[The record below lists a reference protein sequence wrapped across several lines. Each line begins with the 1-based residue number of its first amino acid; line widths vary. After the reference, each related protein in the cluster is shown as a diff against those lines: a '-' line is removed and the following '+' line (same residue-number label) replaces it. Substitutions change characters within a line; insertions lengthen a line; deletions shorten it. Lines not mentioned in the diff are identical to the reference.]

1 MDIIGVDGVSKND
14 MMFFQNEVLRDIKK
28 LDNKFNSKLDE
39 KNNQLVEKISI
50 LNQKIT
56 IITNQISELF
66 NSLAIEKN
74 NEDKITKFMSFKIKA
89 EESIFVNEAKIQ
101 TLEKDLNDAIYRY
114 DNMLNNNIFLP
125 GLIGN
130 SCKFPT
136 LRDFLDYTNKTIKE
150 LIAFKEKEIVDLK
163 LYKTKIENLIQ
174 QFQIQIETVQ
184 NKFNENINKKIN
196 ELENKIFDRIKI
208 TDDKINV
215 LRIENGKYSKD
226 LIEQS
231 THIKIEWE
239 KLEEFENKINEKI
252 KKEMLKFENINESIK
267 KLFNDNNNEFKLI
280 KQKFTKLSEF
290 IKDVRFRK
298 NLNKNASIKEFKDM
312 SNQIDFTKKQQLDDS
327 NSKDDIS
334 DEFNNNDKN
343 KTFNFNIE
351 EEEVKI
357 PSPITYRI
365 SMKEKNLNLLSKKN
379 SIIRNV
385 KKNKTA
391 KFNEATYIK
400 KNKTKNEKEEKIIP
414 NIIVPIETNKTQ
426 NYISSGSSF
435 LINDESIIPFDEK
448 KSRKKSISDNENNN
462 IQKKNENIKIEDT
475 IENSNLKI
483 NNNKKDSLR
492 EVDGGINDLKKQK
505 NEKLNENEKKV
516 KIEKENIENVKKV
529 VHFVNENK
537 KGKEDIENQIKIEK
551 EIIENEIKIE
561 KEIVENEIKIEKENV
576 EKEIKK
582 EKENIE
588 NEIKK
593 EKENIEN
600 EIKKEKENFE
610 NDITKEKENFENDI
624 KKEKENIENDIKKKK
639 ENIENDCEKEKSN
652 IINHNKYKEIL
663 QKDDKEISINQ
674 NKNLLKINSI
684 KNKNINISKSEFSVK
699 ALNKNNQN
707 NYILKSISTESNFN
721 STNKIYHSF
730 EQKNIKKSRNSNS
743 NDAITET
750 DLITIIPLNKKKKN
764 NISNI
769 NNNEINIK
777 SIEEREKFF
786 HEMQKKIDLTEN
798 HILDLEQ
805 STSKKFEQILQ
816 QIKIIIE
823 NMGEIKKKKRVL
835 SNVFTNNDNLSLG
848 KTNNFLMTTINFS
861 KKTNIIHKR
870 KLNKLS
876 LDENNPIRLTKGDKI
891 KSFSNLNI
899 FSDNEGNFF
908 NSESKKKLNQ
918 IESFL
923 IKKFH
928 ENK

>member
-334 DEFNNNDKN
+334 DEFNINDKN

-462 IQKKNENIKIEDT
+462 IQKKK
-475 IENSNLKI
+475 
-483 NNNKKDSLR
+483 
-492 EVDGGINDLKKQK
+492 
-505 NEKLNENEKKV
+505 
-516 KIEKENIENVKKV
+516 
-529 VHFVNENK
+529 
-537 KGKEDIENQIKIEK
+537 
-551 EIIENEIKIE
+551 
-561 KEIVENEIKIEKENV
+561 
-576 EKEIKK
+576 
-582 EKENIE
+582 
-588 NEIKK
+588 
-593 EKENIEN
+593 
-600 EIKKEKENFE
+600 
-610 NDITKEKENFENDI
+610 
-624 KKEKENIENDIKKKK
+624 
-639 ENIENDCEKEKSN
+639 
-652 IINHNKYKEIL
+652 
-663 QKDDKEISINQ
+663 
-674 NKNLLKINSI
+674 
-684 KNKNINISKSEFSVK
+684 
-699 ALNKNNQN
+699 
-707 NYILKSISTESNFN
+707 
-721 STNKIYHSF
+721 
-730 EQKNIKKSRNSNS
+730 
-743 NDAITET
+743 
-750 DLITIIPLNKKKKN
+750 
-764 NISNI
+764 
-769 NNNEINIK
+769 
-777 SIEEREKFF
+777 
-786 HEMQKKIDLTEN
+786 
-798 HILDLEQ
+798 
-805 STSKKFEQILQ
+805 
-816 QIKIIIE
+816 
-823 NMGEIKKKKRVL
+823 
-835 SNVFTNNDNLSLG
+835 
-848 KTNNFLMTTINFS
+848 
-861 KKTNIIHKR
+861 
-870 KLNKLS
+870 
-876 LDENNPIRLTKGDKI
+876 
-891 KSFSNLNI
+891 
-899 FSDNEGNFF
+899 
-908 NSESKKKLNQ
+908 
-918 IESFL
+918 
-923 IKKFH
+923 
-928 ENK
+928 